1 MVPLFRW
8 TEAVPQ
14 GMQRLVS
21 FVARPQP
28 EESNSTRNHSARS
41 LSTRSAPAK
50 SPRLKINFVSRF
62 NLIGC
67 FGPLVEK
74 FYFRFSE
81 IYAYLPASRST
92 KRGASANRHE
102 RWMRDAMDVLVRT

>member
-28 EESNSTRNHSARS
+28 EESNSIRNHSARS
-41 LSTRSAPAK
+41 LSKRVSA
-50 SPRLKINFVSRF
+50 RKIAAPKN
-62 NLIGC
+62 
-67 FGPLVEK
+67 
-74 FYFRFSE
+74 
-81 IYAYLPASRST
+81 
-92 KRGASANRHE
+92 
-102 RWMRDAMDVLVRT
+102 